1 MFNAQNSA
9 YGRGITSNL
18 VTEEQR
24 VRYNTGG
31 RVQLREGSWYGQGW
45 DKIKNIFNKGTI
57 KGQGFT
63 MKPGYTGGSSLAT
76 IPKTPKI
83 SERALWEA
91 AKKWGPKAGGAIASG
106 LRRFPLITTGLA
118 GAYVTDPEDWEEE
131 MGISRWDK
139 IKRDLTP
146 WAGTKKKIEQ
156 YQEWKK
162 MKKDE
167 AEKKPPIDLFEEKKP
182 TEVMETDTL
191 DWTDQEKKEKMG
203 QIQLK
208 LAQRLVSGA
217 RDKWGSKE
225 QMKNIGDWFGDV
237 AAIGDKAE
245 LRKDERKY
253 KAMGKAYMKRDQ
265 ATYDRMNSYV
275 GLIKQNV
282 SHPEALYRT
291 TGIPGAINRPADKDG
306 REAADKQIKDKGVGA
321 VFFDEESNSW
331 RIFTPDGKSVKVTV
345 EEIVEGYKSGKIEGL
360 GKEPEEEVVETKKV
374 IEEDDPVT
382 LAGTKGVI
390 PFDPEDPDFQ
400 VMLN

>member
-31 RVQLREGSWYGQGW
+31 RVQLAEGSWYGQGW
-45 DKIKNIFNKGTI
+45 DKIKNIFGKGTI

-63 MKPGYTGGSSLAT
+63 MKPAYTGTTLPAT
-76 IPKTPKI
+76 ISQTPKI

-91 AKKWGPKAGGAIASG
+91 GKKHWPKAWGAIKQIPK
-106 LRRFPLITTGLA
+106 RFPLITTGLA

-156 YQEWKK
+156 YQDWKK

-167 AEKKPPIDLFEEKKP
+167 AEKKPPIDLFKSTKKP
-182 TEVMETDTL
+182 TEVVETDTL

-225 QMKNIGDWFGDV
+225 QMKNVGDWFGDV
-237 AAIGDKAE
+237 AAIGDKTE

-253 KAMGKAYMKRDQ
+253 KAMGKAYKDIAQ
-265 ATYDRMNSYV
+265 AAHERTDDYMSLVN
-275 GLIKQNV
+275 QNV

-306 REAADKQIKDKGVGA
+306 RKAADKKINDQGPGTI
-321 VFFDEESNSW
+321 FFDESENTW
-331 RIFTPDGKSVKVTV
+331 MIVDPDGKSIVVTV
-345 EEIVEGYKSGKIEGL
+345 DKIEEAFRSGA
-360 GKEPEEEVVETKKV
+360 
-374 IEEDDPVT
+374 IEKLRNPPAT
-382 LAGTKGVI
+382 A
-390 PFDPEDPDFQ
+390 
-400 VMLN
+400 